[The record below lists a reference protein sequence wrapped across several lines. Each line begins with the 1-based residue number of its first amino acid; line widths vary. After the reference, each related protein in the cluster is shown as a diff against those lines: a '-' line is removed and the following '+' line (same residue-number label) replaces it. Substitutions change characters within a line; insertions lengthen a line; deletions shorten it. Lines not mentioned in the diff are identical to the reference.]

1 MNALLHNPIADM
13 YGPDFLLFYCSV
25 IAIAFVVCWQLIQ
38 DPTKNQPLPL
48 IPAEPDP
55 HEIAYLRSQETG
67 IADVALF
74 DLIVRGYLQ
83 VNEQSIS
90 QVPNHP
96 DVSQLE
102 PIEREVFDRLSSS
115 STAKTSLWLATQSI
129 QSYSNAYEEK
139 LQNEQLLYA
148 SQWQERNI
156 KVGLIA
162 AMIIFSLGGYKLLIA
177 LGKGRYNVG
186 FLIAIGGLSIIFLL
200 WFVSRHTHLSYRG
213 KVYLQQLQATFSRLQ
228 QKVKYDIPSVFDY
241 NLLVALFGVEAL
253 AGTSYDSYYK
263 AFFPSIFLRTASKLE
278 SSYGSSSS
286 MCSSGCRLSDSS
298 SSDSSRSSSSNS
310 GTNSSCSSSSGCSSS
325 CSSSSDSGSSCSS
338 SSCSSSSCGGGG
350 CGGCGGG

>member
-25 IAIAFVVCWQLIQ
+25 VVITLVVCWRLVQ

-55 HEIAYLRSQETG
+55 YEIAYLRSQETG

-83 VNEQSIS
+83 FSEQSIS

-96 DVSQLE
+96 DASHLQ
-102 PIEREVFDRLSSS
+102 PIEREIFDKLSSS
-115 STAKTSLWLATQSI
+115 STVQTSLWLATQSI
-129 QSYSNAYEEK
+129 QTYSNAYEEK

-156 KVGLIA
+156 KVGLIG

-177 LGKGRYNVG
+177 LGKGRSNVG
-186 FLIAIGGLSIIFLL
+186 FLVAIGVLSIIFLL
-200 WFVSRHTHLSYRG
+200 WFVSRHTPLSHRG
-213 KVYLQQLQATFSRLQ
+213 KIYLQQLQQTFTRLQ
-228 QKVKYDIPSVFDY
+228 QKAKYDIPSVFDY

-263 AFFPSIFLRTASKLE
+263 AFFPPIFSRTVST
-278 SSYGSSSS
+278 G
-286 MCSSGCRLSDSS
+286 
-298 SSDSSRSSSSNS
+298 SRSS
-310 GTNSSCSSSSGCSSS
+310 GGSCSSSSGCSSS
-325 CSSSSDSGSSCSS
+325 CSSSSSDSSCSS
-338 SSCSSSSCGGGG
+338 SSCSSSSCGGGCGGG